1 MSLLL
6 VASAHAIP
14 VPGLFFP
21 HPQSSLCIYLIP
33 HFPSDF
39 GSLVIPTNK
48 LSLTIPPLQTG

>member
-1 MSLLL
+1 MSLL
-6 VASAHAIP
+6 VAFAHAIP

-39 GSLVIPTNK
+39 GSLITPINK